1 MYLYVY
7 LLLHVHVVIKLSP
20 NHGRSTQIYVLTI
33 FSVLRLSL
41 LFDLSQ
47 AIGRESLLVGT
58 QRYKYVVNRWKFSN
72 V

>member
-20 NHGRSTQIYVLTI
+20 NHGRSTQIYVLTV

-47 AIGRESLLVGT
+47 AIGRESLGT
-58 QRYKYVVNRWKFSN
+58 QRYKYAVNRWKFSN